1 MTTADEIRAHLK
13 ELGFSQREAAS
24 ELGMPERD
32 FRYWCAG
39 EGLCPPAV
47 IFALRWLVE
56 QKRQPETVSALHKND

>member
-1 MTTADEIRAHLK
+1 MTTADEIRTHLK
-13 ELGFSQREAAS
+13 ELGWSQREAAS

-47 IFALRWLVE
+47 IFALRYLVE
-56 QKRQPETVSALHKND
+56 QKRAAVTVT